1 MQITIKKGDLFADD
15 AEALVNAVNCQGIM
29 GAGIAK
35 AFKDRYPLYFLDYHA
50 KCMED
55 RIVIGEVDLYACLDE
70 LGCRFLV
77 SFPTMVNPGEA
88 TREDALVLGLES
100 LVEHMAVYRIQSVA
114 LPALGCGI
122 GDFAFERL
130 ATLVAN
136 AFHKKPFDVRL
147 YQPWES
153 RR

>member
-1 MQITIKKGDLFADD
+1 MFLTIKKGDLFADD
-15 AEALVNAVNCQGIM
+15 AEALVNAVNCKGVM

-35 AFKDRYPLYFLDYHA
+35 AFRNRYPLYFLDYHA

-55 RIVIGEVDLYACLDE
+55 RIVIGEVDLYAYLDE
-70 LGCRFLV
+70 IGCRFLV
-77 SFPTMVNPGEA
+77 SFPTMLNPGEA

-100 LVEHMAVYRIQSVA
+100 LVEKMNLYRIQSVA
-114 LPALGCGI
+114 MPALGCGI

-130 ATLVAN
+130 ATLVAT
-136 AFHKKPFDVRL
+136 AFTNEPFDVRL
-147 YQPWES
+147 YQPLES